1 MTKVKKPWW
10 KRLLK
15 FFAWLMLIPIILLVV
30 VIALVFYNQDSLVQ
44 KGLATVNE
52 SFAGQIKLKDSHI
65 SPFHDFPNVCID
77 LEDLEVYESK
87 STSEKPIAHVK
98 DVFIDFDLK
107 KIIEGKYRI
116 NMLEIIGGEIKIIQD
131 TTGKLNLMNAFE
143 STGPI
148 DTASSNEIFRMGL
161 KKIKIKNVDVLYV
174 DQTQKKTFYTYL
186 DDINAKFSTGR
197 KRMRAAVDG
206 TFHMTFI
213 KDKDTSFIKNKKF
226 DIDAAIIFDKKR
238 EILDIKPSKLIL
250 EGVSFA
256 MKGFMIFKGS
266 PYMNLQFNGDKS
278 DFNMLFAFLPAD
290 LATYMQKYKNAGS
303 LYFDASVKGIV
314 GNDRQPEVMADF
326 GCKNGYFT
334 NIKEKKT
341 IDQLSFRGYFTNG
354 KKRNPSTFEFGLVD
368 MYAFPEQGEV
378 MANIMVRNFEDPK
391 VNMDVSTDFD
401 LQFLA
406 KFLQLQQL
414 QNLSGQVSLKVHYD
428 ELVDV
433 NATSKTFAKLKDGV
447 DSELKIRN
455 LTFKMPKYPYP
466 IKDLN
471 LDAIMK
477 TKNVYV
483 ENFTAK
489 VGASD
494 IKMNLGIT
502 NLPAIFHKEGT
513 PLDIHMLLSSKLL
526 DLKQL
531 TTFDSTK
538 LKPIDEAINGFQ
550 MAFTFK
556 TKASNFTDTNMA
568 LPHGE
573 FYIDK
578 LCGQLKHYAR
588 RLEDL
593 KADVIIDASS
603 LKLLA
608 LKGKLGGKKG
618 KSYLDI
624 KGELKNYP
632 MWFKK
637 NKKGTSEIIF
647 DIACDTLKFGKT
659 FVYKNVDYISDAYR
673 RETLSALKLKGN
685 AKIVY
690 DSVFKSMELVLEEGS
705 LKSMI
710 HPLKLENLAGTI
722 KYSDNRI
729 RMKKFTGKMGKNE
742 FTISLGY
749 FLGANPDE
757 AKKNNR
763 FTLNA
768 KYLNLDELLSYDMS
782 KVARKKKPGDTTK
795 VVVSSHDTIFNV
807 FSLPFSNMKIKLDVK
822 ELLYQ
827 KIHLHNVVGRMRMQ
841 KNHYFYIDTL
851 FMDAADGHIEIDGYF
866 NGSDKSKIYFAPN
879 VKLQDV
885 DLAKLMLKFDNF
897 GQEYLVSNNISG
909 HLTGKL
915 NGKVRM
921 HTDLMPIMD
930 ESEITMKTSLTNGAL
945 KNYAPMQL
953 MKDYFKDKN
962 LNNILFDTLQNTF
975 EIKKGVMYI
984 PAMNINS
991 SLGFIEI
998 SGKQAFT
1005 SDMDYNIKV
1014 PMKMVTDVGFKYLFG
1029 KKREEVDSSQVDGIV
1044 YRDKDK
1050 KVKFVNI
1057 NIKGNSEDFKIS
1069 LGK

>member
-1 MTKVKKPWW
+1 MSKQKKSWL

-15 FFAWLMLIPIILLVV
+15 FFAWLMLVPIVLVI
-30 VIALVFYNQDSLVQ
+30 VIISLVYYNQDSLVQ
-44 KGLATVNE
+44 KGLTTLNE

-65 SPFHDFPNVCID
+65 SPFHDFPNISVD
-77 LEDLEVYESK
+77 LEDVKIYESK
-87 STSEKPIAHVK
+87 TTSKKPIAHIK
-98 DVFIDFDLK
+98 DIYLDFDLR

-116 NMLEIIGGEIKIIQD
+116 NMLEVIGGELQIIQD
-131 TTGKLNLMNAFE
+131 TTGKINLMNAFE
-143 STGPI
+143 SLGPVDTTG
-148 DTASSNEIFRMGL
+148 SNEVFKLGL
-161 KKIKIKNVDVLYV
+161 KKIKIKDVDVKFV
-174 DQTQKKTFYTYL
+174 DETQKKTFDANL
-186 DDINAKFSTGR
+186 QDLNASFRTGT
-197 KRMRAAVDG
+197 KRLRASVDG
-206 TFHMTFI
+206 KFQMTFV
-213 KDKDTSFIKNKKF
+213 KGKDTTFIKNKQF
-226 DIDAAIIFDKKR
+226 DIDAAIVFDKKR
-238 EILDIKPSKLIL
+238 EILDVKPSKLLL

-266 PYMNLQFNGDKS
+266 PYMNLQFNGEKS

-290 LATYMQKYKNAGS
+290 LASYMQKYKNAGS

-314 GNDRQPEVMADF
+314 GNDRQPEVRADF

-334 NIKEKKT
+334 NIKSKKT
-341 IDQLSFRGYFTNG
+341 LDQLSFRGYFTNG
-354 KKRNPSTFEFGLVD
+354 AKRNPSTFEVGLVD

-378 MANIMVRNFEDPK
+378 MANIIMRNFDDPNI
-391 VNMDVSTDFD
+391 NMDVSTDFD

-433 NATSKTFAKLKDGV
+433 NATSKTFAKLKQGI
-447 DSELKIRN
+447 DSELKIKN
-455 LTFKMPKYPYP
+455 LTFKMPNYPHT
-466 IKDLN
+466 IKNLN
-471 LDAIMK
+471 LDAYMK
-477 TKNVYV
+477 EKNVYV
-483 ENFTAK
+483 ENCSVN
-489 VGASD
+489 VGGSD
-494 IKMNLGIT
+494 LKMNVGIT

-513 PLDIHMLLSSKLL
+513 PLDLHIVLASKKL
-526 DLKQL
+526 DLKEL

-538 LKPIDEAINGFQ
+538 LKPIDEAITGFQ
-550 MAFTFK
+550 GVFTFK
-556 TKASNFTDTNMA
+556 SKASNFTDTNMA

-588 RLEDL
+588 KLEDL
-593 KADVIIDASS
+593 KADVIINESN
-603 LKLLA
+603 LKLVA

-637 NKKGTSEIIF
+637 NKKGTSEVVF
-647 DIACDTLKFGKT
+647 DVACDTLKFGRT
-659 FVYKNVDYISDAYR
+659 FVYKNVDYIPDAYR

-685 AKIVY
+685 AKLVY
-690 DSVFKSMELVLEEGS
+690 DSVFKSMELVIEEGGV
-705 LKSMI
+705 KSKI
-710 HPLKLENLAGTI
+710 HPMKLENLAGTI

-729 RMKKFTGKMGKNE
+729 RLKKMTGKLGKNE

-749 FLGANPDE
+749 FLGDNLAE
-757 AKKNNR
+757 AKKDNR
-763 FTLNA
+763 FTLRA
-768 KYLNLDELLSYDMS
+768 KYLNLDELLNYDMS
-782 KVARKKKPGDTTK
+782 KIARKKKPGDTTK
-795 VVVSSHDTIFNV
+795 VVVSAHDTIFNV

-851 FMDAADGHIEIDGYF
+851 SMDAADGHIEIDGYF

-879 VKLQDV
+879 IKLQDV

-897 GQEYLVSNNISG
+897 GQDYILSDNISG

-930 ESEITMKTSLTNGAL
+930 ESEITMNTRLTNGAL

-953 MKDYFKDKN
+953 MADYFKDKN

-984 PAMNINS
+984 PSMNINS
-991 SLGFIEI
+991 SLGFIEV

-1005 SDMDYNIKV
+1005 SDMDYNVKV

-1029 KKREEVDSSQVDGIV
+1029 KKREEVDSTQVDGIV

-1050 KVKFVNI
+1050 KIKFVNI
-1057 NIKGNSEDFKIS
+1057 KIKGNSEDFKIS

>member
-15 FFAWLMLIPIILLVV
+15 FFAWLMLIPIIIVIV
-30 VIALVFYNQDSLVQ
+30 VIALVYYNQDSLVQ
-44 KGLATVNE
+44 KGLASVNE
-52 SFAGQIKLKDSHI
+52 SFAGHIKLKDSHI
-65 SPFHDFPNVCID
+65 SPFHDFPNVSID
-77 LEDLEVYESK
+77 LEDVEVYESK
-87 STSEKPIAHVK
+87 TTNTKPIAHIK
-98 DVFIDFDLK
+98 DVYLDFDLR

-116 NMLEIIGGEIKIIQD
+116 NMLEIIGGEMQIIQD

-143 STGPI
+143 SVGPV
-148 DTASSNEIFRMGL
+148 DTAGSNEVFRMGL
-161 KKIKIKNVDVLYV
+161 KKIKIKNLDVKYV
-174 DQTQKKTFYTYL
+174 DETQNKTFDTYL

-197 KRMRAAVDG
+197 KRLRASVDG
-206 TFHMTFI
+206 EFHMTFI

-226 DIDAAIIFDKKR
+226 DIDAAIVFDKKR
-238 EILDIKPSKLIL
+238 EILDIKPSKLLL

-266 PYMNLQFNGDKS
+266 PYMNLQFNGEKS
-278 DFNMLFAFLPAD
+278 DFDMLFAFLPAD
-290 LATYMQKYKNAGS
+290 LAGYMQKYKNAGS
-303 LYFDASVKGIV
+303 LYFDASIKGIV
-314 GNDRQPEVMADF
+314 GNDRQPEIRADF

-334 NIKEKKT
+334 NIKSKKT
-341 IDQLSFRGYFTNG
+341 LDQLSFRGYFTNG
-354 KKRNPSTFEFGLVD
+354 IERKPSTFEVGLVD

-378 MANIMVRNFEDPK
+378 MANVIMRNFDDPNI
-391 VNMDVSTDFD
+391 NMDVSTDFD

-433 NATSKTFAKLKDGV
+433 NATSKTFAKLKQGI

-455 LTFKMPKYPYP
+455 LTFKMPKYPHTV
-466 IKDLN
+466 KNLN
-471 LDAIMK
+471 LDAYMK
-477 TKNVYV
+477 EKNVYV
-483 ENFTAK
+483 ENCSVNIGK
-489 VGASD
+489 SDLKMSVGV
-494 IKMNLGIT
+494 T

-513 PLDIHMLLSSKLL
+513 PLDLHIVMASKNL
-526 DLKQL
+526 DFKEL
-531 TTFDSTK
+531 TTFDTTK
-538 LKPIDEAINGFQ
+538 LKPIDEAITNFQ
-550 MAFTFK
+550 GVFTFK
-556 TKASNFTDTNMA
+556 TRAKNFTDTNMA

-573 FYIDK
+573 FLIDK
-578 LCGQLKHYAR
+578 LCGQLKHYSR

-593 KADVIIDASS
+593 KADVIINESS

-637 NKKGTSEIIF
+637 NIKGSSEIVF
-647 DIACDTLKFGKT
+647 DIACDTLKFGRT
-659 FVYKNVDYISDAYR
+659 FVYKNVDYIPDAYR
-673 RETLSALKLKGN
+673 RETLSGLKLKGN

-690 DSVFKSMELVLEEGS
+690 DSVFKSMELVIEEGGV
-705 LKSMI
+705 KSKI
-710 HPLKLENLAGTI
+710 HPMKLENLAGTI

-729 RMKKFTGKMGKNE
+729 RLRKMTGKLGKNE

-749 FLGANPDE
+749 FLGNNFDE

-763 FTLNA
+763 FTLKA
-768 KYLNLDELLSYDMS
+768 KYLNLDELLNYDMS

-841 KNHYFYIDTL
+841 KNHYFYIDT
-851 FMDAADGHIEIDGYF
+851 FSMDAADGHIEIDGYF

-879 VKLQDV
+879 IKLKDV

-930 ESEITMKTSLTNGAL
+930 ESEITMNTSLVNGAL

-984 PAMNINS
+984 PSMNINS

-1029 KKREEVDSSQVDGIV
+1029 KKREEVDSTQVDGIV

>member
-15 FFAWLMLIPIILLVV
+15 FFAWLMLIPIFLVIV
-30 VIALVFYNQDSLVQ
+30 IIALVYYNQDSLVQ
-44 KGLATVNE
+44 KGLVTVNE
-52 SFAGQIKLKDSHI
+52 SFAGCIKLKDSHI
-65 SPFHDFPNVCID
+65 SPFHDFPNISID
-77 LEDLEVYESK
+77 LEDVEVYESK
-87 STSEKPIAHVK
+87 TTNTKPIAHLK
-98 DVFIDFDLK
+98 DVYLDFDVM

-116 NMLEIIGGEIKIIQD
+116 NMLEIIGGEMRIIQD

-143 STGPI
+143 SVGPVDTTG
-148 DTASSNEIFRMGL
+148 SNEVFKLGL
-161 KKIKIKNVDVLYV
+161 KKIKIKDLDVKYV
-174 DQTQKKTFYTYL
+174 DETQKKTFDTYL
-186 DDINAKFSTGR
+186 DDINASFRTGT
-197 KRMRAAVDG
+197 KRLRSSVDG
-206 TFHMTFI
+206 TFHMTYLNN
-213 KDKDTSFIKNKKF
+213 KDTSFIKNKKF
-226 DIDAAIIFDKKR
+226 DIDAAIVFDKKR
-238 EILDIKPSKLIL
+238 EILDIKPSTLLL

-256 MKGFMIFKGS
+256 MKGFMIFKGN
-266 PYMNLQFNGDKS
+266 PYMNLQFNGEKS
-278 DFNMLFAFLPAD
+278 DFNMLFAFLPSD
-290 LATYMQKYKNAGS
+290 LAGYMQKYKNAGS
-303 LYFDASVKGIV
+303 LYFDASIKGIV
-314 GNDRQPEVMADF
+314 GNDRQPEIRADF

-334 NIKEKKT
+334 NIKSKKT
-341 IDQLSFRGYFTNG
+341 LDQLSFRGYFTNG
-354 KKRNPSTFEFGLVD
+354 EKRNPSTFEVGLVD
-368 MYAFPEQGEV
+368 VYAFPEQGEV
-378 MANIMVRNFEDPK
+378 MANVVVRNFEDPN

-433 NATSKTFAKLKDGV
+433 NATSKTFAKLKQGI

-455 LTFKMPKYPYP
+455 LIFKMPKYPHT
-466 IKDLN
+466 IKNLN
-471 LDAIMK
+471 LDAYMK
-477 TKNVYV
+477 EKNVYV
-483 ENFTAK
+483 ENCSVN
-489 VGASD
+489 VGSSD
-494 IKMNLGIT
+494 LKLNVGIT

-513 PLDIHMLLSSKLL
+513 PLDLHIVVSSKKL
-526 DLKQL
+526 DFKEL
-531 TTFDSTK
+531 TTFDTTK
-538 LKPIDEAINGFQ
+538 LKPIDEAITGFQ
-550 MAFTFK
+550 GVFTFK
-556 TKASNFTDTNMA
+556 TRAKNFTDTTMA

-593 KADVIIDASS
+593 KADVVINESS

-637 NKKGTSEIIF
+637 NIKGSSEIVF
-647 DIACDTLKFGKT
+647 DIACDTLKFGRT
-659 FVYKNVDYISDAYR
+659 FVYKNVDYIPDAYR
-673 RETLSALKLKGN
+673 RETLSGLKLKGN
-685 AKIVY
+685 CKMVY
-690 DSVFKSMELVLEEGS
+690 DSVFKSMELVIEDGGV
-705 LKSMI
+705 KSKI
-710 HPLKLENLAGTI
+710 HPMKLENLAGTV
-722 KYSDNRI
+722 KLSDNRI
-729 RMKKFTGKMGKNE
+729 RLKKMTGKLGKNE

-749 FLGANPDE
+749 FLGSNFDE

-763 FTLNA
+763 FTLRA
-768 KYLNLDELLSYDMS
+768 KYLNLDELLNYDMS
-782 KVARKKKPGDTTK
+782 KVARKKKAGDSTK

-851 FMDAADGHIEIDGYF
+851 SMDAADGHIEIDGYF

-879 VKLQDV
+879 IKLQDV

-984 PAMNINS
+984 PSMNINS
-991 SLGFIEI
+991 SLGFIEV

-1029 KKREEVDSSQVDGIV
+1029 KKREEVDSTQVDGIV